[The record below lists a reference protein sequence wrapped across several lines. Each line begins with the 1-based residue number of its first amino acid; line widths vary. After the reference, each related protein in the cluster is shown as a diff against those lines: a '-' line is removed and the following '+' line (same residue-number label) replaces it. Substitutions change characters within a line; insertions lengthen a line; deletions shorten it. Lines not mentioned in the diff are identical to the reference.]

1 MVILNPRTGSAT
13 QRKGLVPI
21 AVREL
26 DEAQVLPGHLRDRDG
41 HILIPAGAVLNSE
54 DLKMLAGRPIFVGPD
69 WLANRA
75 RMMASGTAVE
85 DTSARPASS
94 AAGEELR
101 QQLRRVWN
109 TTLDLE
115 LTEQDGS
122 RRRQVRV
129 QTLNLS
135 SGGFAFLHRQ
145 FIHPGTR
152 VWAEFQAL
160 PGRPV
165 IEGVVRSCDQLGGM
179 QHRVGV
185 QFIAAAGRAADGQ
198 AA

>member
-1 MVILNPRTGSAT
+1 MAILNPQSGSVAP
-13 QRKGLVPI
+13 RKGLVPI
-21 AVREL
+21 SVREL
-26 DEAQVLPGHLRDRDG
+26 VEAQVLPGHLRDREG
-41 HILIPAGAVLNSE
+41 RILIPAGAVLNE
-54 DLKMLAGRPIFVGPD
+54 DDLLMLTSRQVYVGPD

-75 RMMASGTAVE
+75 RMMAAGGGSDPAG
-85 DTSARPASS
+85 RPTGM

-101 QQLRRVWN
+101 EQLRRVWN

-152 VWAEFQAL
+152 VWAEFQML
-160 PGRPV
+160 PGRPI

-179 QHRVGV
+179 EHRVGV
-185 QFIAAAGRAADGQ
+185 QFIASAGRSEADEQ